1 MLKKTVLLFVACGLA
16 LSVPAIAQTSSGGA
30 LPACQTWGAY
40 PKTQDPDP
48 YRVDKFFGDWHD
60 ANPKPTHGA
69 LVERDILTK
78 GNSMEPPRKGAV
90 LEDLNSYTYATLAP
104 GSSIAPMK
112 LQGQQ
117 EIFYFLS
124 GKGKMMS
131 GGQTAE
137 VYANV
142 GVLMPPG
149 VEFSMKNDGAEPLSM
164 YLINEMLPAGFT
176 PKTKMVVRDENATPI
191 SDTDFTKN
199 GHWAHIVRVV
209 FEKTDGLA
217 AIGRL
222 LTVALDPMTIGEP
235 HGHRPGQKEVWTAI
249 SGTSI
254 AFVGTQVRN
263 MPPGMAYQI
272 RPDTVMTHSNINAGK
287 EQVKFLWFATNVRP
301 PQ

>member
-209 FEKTDGLA
+209 FERTDGLA
-217 AIGRL
+217 AIG
-222 LTVALDPMTIGEP
+222 
-235 HGHRPGQKEVWTAI
+235 
-249 SGTSI
+249 
-254 AFVGTQVRN
+254 
-263 MPPGMAYQI
+263 
-272 RPDTVMTHSNINAGK
+272 
-287 EQVKFLWFATNVRP
+287 
-301 PQ
+301 